1 MRNRIIV
8 FMLIIMFV
16 IMVYV
21 PNVYAGS
28 AWKYTWDNTS
38 ITIPVGESYDK
49 YKNLP
54 IATLYR
60 DGVPLTDANITY
72 NTEGDWLY
80 YSKNINTSRVGT
92 YKVWYKAYESKYIP
106 GTCTD
111 YKCLVTFYV
120 KDLINPVISAINDEV
135 NIERNTEYDPMN
147 NIVVTDNY
155 SSNVRVEFSGNTKFD
170 TIGSYKIEAKAVDE
184 SGNASKCSFTVNVFD
199 NSKPAIEALSGDDI
213 NVPLN
218 GTFDIKANF
227 KATDLYDGDISN
239 KIVFPQFKPDTVGD
253 FDYKISVSNSA
264 GNSTEYNG
272 TIHVIDDV
280 EPKIILGT
288 SNVILDYKTDF
299 TSFDFKNYISKI
311 EDNNSI
317 DYNNLKI
324 THDILN
330 KVGSYTVRYEYN
342 DGNYQV
348 SENLNVSLVSHEAPK
363 IKVEDITLDLDSYV
377 DLEDY
382 ITIIDESDTN
392 IYDSLEIDDSE
403 VEYGTEG
410 TYYAS
415 AYCINSSGLSTEKRI
430 RINIKGTTTYT
441 EEHKSYSTTTIVLI
455 AIIGLLVIINIT
467 FIIFSRKSKITSNKN
482 DLNI

>member
-1 MRNRIIV
+1 MRNRIII
-8 FMLIIMFV
+8 FLLIIMFV
-16 IMVYV
+16 ILVYV
-21 PNVYAGS
+21 PNIYAGS
-28 AWKYTWDNTS
+28 AWKYVWDNTS

-60 DGVPLTDANITY
+60 DGTPLTDANITY

-80 YSKNINTSRVGT
+80 YSKNINTSKVGT

-120 KDLINPVISAINDEV
+120 KDLINPVIKAINDEV
-135 NIERNTEYDPMN
+135 NIERNTEYDLMN

-155 SSNVRVEFSGNTKFD
+155 SSNVKVEFSGNTKFD
-170 TIGSYKIEAKAVDE
+170 TIGSYNIDAKAIDE
-184 SGNASKCSFTVNVFD
+184 GGNVSKCSFTVNVFD
-199 NSKPAIEALSGDDI
+199 NSKPIIEALSGDEI
-213 NVPLN
+213 NVELN
-218 GTFDIKANF
+218 GTFDIKSSF

-239 KIVFPQFKPDTVGD
+239 KIIYPQFKPDNVGD
-253 FDYKISVSNSA
+253 FDYKISVTNSA
-264 GNSTEYNG
+264 GNTAEYNVR
-272 TIHVIDDV
+272 IHVIDDIA
-280 EPKIILGT
+280 PKIILQS

-299 TSFDFKNYISKI
+299 TAFDFKNYISKI
-311 EDNNSI
+311 EDNSSI

-324 THDILN
+324 SHDILN
-330 KVGSYTVRYEYN
+330 KVGSYTVRYSYD
-342 DGNYQV
+342 DGNYEV
-348 SENLNVSLVSHEAPK
+348 SESLNVSLVSHEAPK
-363 IKVEDITLDLDSYV
+363 IKVEDITLDIDSYV

-382 ITIIDESDTN
+382 ITVIDDSDESA
-392 IYDSLEIDDSE
+392 YLSLVIDDSE
-403 VEYGTEG
+403 VEYDKEG

-430 RINIKGTTTYT
+430 RINIKGKEEYT
-441 EEHKSYSTTTIVLI
+441 VEHKSYSTTTIVLI

-467 FIIFSRKSKITSNKN
+467 FIIFSRKSRITSNKN